1 MTVSANSTIF
11 FTLFAAWL
19 LMLLGDWFLPWF
31 VLPDLVMLAWIALR
45 FAFVTAPLWP
55 PLLLVSLFMDVGA
68 QVPLGFHALV
78 QGGCALLLL
87 PGMARL
93 RLSSGVEQL
102 LVMAV
107 MAIFA
112 ALGKGLLLYVMLGM
126 PMPTGWPLGVFVQI
140 FLWPFARALGE
151 VLMRP
156 YVPRDEA

>member
-1 MTVSANSTIF
+1 MSVNSATF

-45 FAFVTAPLWP
+45 FAFAAAPLWP
-55 PLLLVSLFMDVGA
+55 PLLLVSLFMDVDA

-78 QGGCALLLL
+78 QAVCALLLL

-102 LVMAV
+102 TVLAFVAV
-107 MAIFA
+107 LA

-151 VLMRP
+151 ALMRP
-156 YVPRDEA
+156 YLPRDET